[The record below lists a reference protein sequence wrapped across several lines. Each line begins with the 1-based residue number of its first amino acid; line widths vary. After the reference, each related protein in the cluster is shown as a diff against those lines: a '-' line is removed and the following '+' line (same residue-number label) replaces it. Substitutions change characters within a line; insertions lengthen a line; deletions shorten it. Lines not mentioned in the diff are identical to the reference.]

1 MSDYEW
7 LVELAAKGLAQR
19 DTYPMPASVSTP
31 EAFYEV
37 MARAALDAIGLR
49 ALLEEVARREDDLK
63 LDSDPPEVD
72 AVPPEVDADASN
84 EDVDPPVEV
93 VADETGTA
101 LSEEPAYS
109 SASVQVPVTARRDP
123 GGEECDTGPTGERT
137 SRKVEN
143 VRLTR
148 RARQRY
154 RSAGTHS
161 PWLRT
166 GSRAGRWITASGRD
180 RPNDDASRT

>member
-7 LVELAAKGLAQR
+7 LVELAAKALAQR

-49 ALLEEVARREDDLK
+49 TLLEEVARHEDDLK
-63 LDSDPPEVD
+63 LDSDPPE
-72 AVPPEVDADASN
+72 
-84 EDVDPPVEV
+84 EDVDPPAEA
-93 VADETGTA
+93 VADDTGIA
-101 LSEEPAYS
+101 LPTEPVCS
-109 SASVQVPVTARRDP
+109 SAYAQVPVTAPRDL
-123 GGEECDTGPTGERT
+123 GGEECDTGPASERT
-137 SRKVEN
+137 PRKVEN
-143 VRLTR
+143 ARLTR
-148 RARQRY
+148 QVRQRY

-166 GSRAGRWITASGRD
+166 GRRTGRWITASGRR
-180 RPNDDASRT
+180 RPSDDASRT